1 MHYLN
6 KLDGNRIFL
15 SLSRK
20 EDLYLYNDWLN
31 DHEINLTFGRSHIVF
46 NEEKQAEY
54 IEDYNNSNDKFFLV
68 IVKKGN
74 ANEDEQ
80 AIGIGLL
87 YDVDFVHGKGTL
99 GLLLDKSFQS
109 KGYGKEST
117 NLLLEFAFNILNLNN
132 VMLYAIDFNEKAI
145 AMYESFGFKTIGHR
159 REAYPI
165 NNKVYDEV
173 YMDILKKEFN
183 LRQGFFK
190 EYDVY

>member
-1 MHYLN
+1 MTYVN
-6 KLDGNRIFL
+6 KLDGDRIFL
-15 SLSRK
+15 SLSQK
-20 EDLYLYNDWLN
+20 KDLYLYNDWLN
-31 DHEINLTFGRSHIVF
+31 DSEINLTFGRSHIVF
-46 NEEKQAEY
+46 NEEQQAEY
-54 IEDYNNSNDKFFLV
+54 IEDYNKSNDKFFFV

-74 ANEDEQ
+74 THENEQ

-87 YDVDFVHGKGTL
+87 FDVDFIHGKATL

-109 KGYGKEST
+109 KGYGKESI

-132 VMLYAIDFNEKAI
+132 VMLYAIDFNDKAI

-183 LRQGFFK
+183 EKL
-190 EYDVY
+190 

>member
-1 MHYLN
+1 MAYVN

-15 SLSRK
+15 SLSQK

-31 DHEINLTFGRSHIVF
+31 DFEINLTFGRSHIAF
-46 NEEKQAEY
+46 NEENQAKY
-54 IEDYNNSNDKFFLV
+54 IEDYNNSDDKFFFV

-74 ANEDEQ
+74 SSENEQ
-80 AIGIGLL
+80 AIGIGLI
-87 YDVDFVHGKGTL
+87 YDINFVHRKATL

-109 KGYGKEST
+109 KGYGEEST
-117 NLLLEFAFNILNLNN
+117 KLLLEFAFNILNLNN
-132 VMLYAIDFNEKAI
+132 VMLYAIDFNKKAI
-145 AMYESFGFKTIGHR
+145 AMYERLGFKTIGNR

-183 LRQGFFK
+183 ERNN
-190 EYDVY
+190 Y

>member
-1 MHYLN
+1 MPYIN
-6 KLDGNRIFL
+6 KLDGDRIFL
-15 SLSRK
+15 SLSQK
-20 EDLYLYNDWLN
+20 KDLYLYNDWLN
-31 DHEINLTFGRSHIVF
+31 DSEINLTYGRSHIVF
-46 NEEKQAEY
+46 NEEQQAKY
-54 IEDYNNSNDKFFLV
+54 IEEYNNSYDKFFFV

-74 ANEDEQ
+74 GRENEQ

-87 YDVDFVHGKGTL
+87 FDLDWTHGKATF

-109 KGYGKEST
+109 KGYGKEAT

-132 VMLYAIDFNEKAI
+132 VMLYAVDFNEKAI
-145 AMYESFGFKTIGHR
+145 AIYENIGFKTIGQR

-183 LRQGFFK
+183 DRNKG
-190 EYDVY
+190 

>member
-1 MHYLN
+1 MNYVN

-15 SLSRK
+15 SLSQK
-20 EDLYLYNDWLN
+20 KDLYLYNEWLN
-31 DHEINLTFGRSHIVF
+31 DFEINLTFGRSHFTF

-54 IEDYNNSNDKFFLV
+54 IEDYNNSYDKFFFV
-68 IVKKGN
+68 IVKKGKLAEN
-74 ANEDEQ
+74 EQ

-87 YDVDFVHGKGTL
+87 YDVDFVLGKATL

-109 KGYGKEST
+109 NGYGKEAT

-145 AMYESFGFKTIGHR
+145 AMYESFGFKTIGRR
-159 REAYPI
+159 RETYPI

-183 LRQGFFK
+183 ER
-190 EYDVY
+190 DNS